1 LRKNP
6 ASISQSIRMLIAV
19 CLCAAGAVVFLAGCQ
34 ERECAPQITGE
45 VVLPIPEP
53 AAKAKPAEDVE
64 KAAKEL
70 GIPIEWLPPK
80 DKEHSWFAI
89 IVHHSATEVG
99 NAAYFNKEHS
109 GRLDDFGGRWLG
121 IGYDFVIGNGS
132 LSGDG
137 EVETTF
143 RWKEQLVGAH
153 CKTADNWAN
162 TYGIGIVLV
171 GNFDLSRPSEMQME
185 SLTKLVSYL
194 QKRYYIPANDI
205 YGHGST
211 PGAHATDCPGTNFPM
226 SEFKQ
231 MLSEHPAA
239 SHNES
244 SQDSNE

>member
-1 LRKNP
+1 
-6 ASISQSIRMLIAV
+6 MLITI
-19 CLCAAGAVVFLAGCQ
+19 CLCAAGQVAFLTGCQ

-45 VVLPIPEP
+45 VILPTPAP
-53 AAKAKPAEDVE
+53 AAKVEAAEDAE
-64 KAAKEL
+64 KTAKEL
-70 GIPIEWLPPK
+70 GVPAEWIPPK

-99 NAAYFNKEHS
+99 NVTYFNKAHS
-109 GRLDDFGGRWLG
+109 ERLDDFGERWLG
-121 IGYDFVIGNGS
+121 IGYDFVIGNGT

-171 GNFDLSRPSEMQME
+171 GNFDQSRPSARQME
-185 SLTKLVSYL
+185 SLGKLVSYL
-194 QKRYYIPANDI
+194 QKRYDIPANDI
-205 YGHGST
+205 YGHGGT
-211 PGAHATDCPGTNFPM
+211 PGAHATDCPGTNFSM
-226 SEFKQ
+226 REFKQ
-231 MLSEHPAA
+231 MLVHTAA

-244 SQDSNE
+244 PEDSNE